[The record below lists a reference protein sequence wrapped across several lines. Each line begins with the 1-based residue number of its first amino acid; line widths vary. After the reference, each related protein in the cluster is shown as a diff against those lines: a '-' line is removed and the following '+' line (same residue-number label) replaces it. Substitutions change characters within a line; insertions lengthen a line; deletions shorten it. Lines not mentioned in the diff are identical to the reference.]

1 MRCAVS
7 MAAAGSRSS
16 LLRPCELRRD
26 AATHVGVRSLETD
39 WYLNMR
45 SNEDEDCTGSE
56 QSEPD
61 LNLAHF

>member
-1 MRCAVS
+1 

-26 AATHVGVRSLETD
+26 AATHVSMRSSETAWYLDVRSDE
-39 WYLNMR
+39 
-45 SNEDEDCTGSE
+45 NEDYTGSE